1 MGELWRFMGLWVYG
15 FMRRQKNYFFVFLV
29 FPSQRLHSC
38 FFYRFLS
45 SSSFP
50 FAFRIPLCLFLYS
63 PVSVSVFPCSCF
75 CIPLFLFLYSPA
87 AVSVFPCVS
96 FSIPL
101 RLLPLHA
108 RAPYMRATAILFER
122 GARPI
127 LGRPRGRSSGLSC
140 AALPS

>member
-15 FMRRQKNYFFVFLV
+15 FMRRQKNYFSFFVFS
-29 FPSQRLHSC
+29 SQRLHGC

-63 PVSVSVFPCSCF
+63 LVSLSLFPCSCF
-75 CIPLFLFLYSPA
+75 CVPLPLCLYSPA
-87 AVSVFPCVS
+87 AVSLFPGSC

-101 RLLPLHA
+101 PLFLYSPVPVAASRPSAIHA
-108 RAPYMRATAILFER
+108 RERMGRTGLRA
-122 GARPI
+122 
-127 LGRPRGRSSGLSC
+127 RGRSSGLSC
-140 AALPS
+140 TALLF